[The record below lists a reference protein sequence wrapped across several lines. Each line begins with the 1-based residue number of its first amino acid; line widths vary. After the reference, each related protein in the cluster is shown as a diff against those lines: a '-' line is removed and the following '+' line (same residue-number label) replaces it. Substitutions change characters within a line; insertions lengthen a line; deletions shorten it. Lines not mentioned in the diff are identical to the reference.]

1 MNNYSQAHLWVR
13 LSKADFLLKV
23 ESGDRPKWRSYVTKE
38 ASKYAVSARRVNSEE
53 VSVAHLITVE
63 QKNGTQ
69 DDDEEDDDIMSQSL
83 DQLSG
88 FMKRAAQAGIEQAGE
103 VAKVGAG
110 AVATVGGAVAESS
123 ANLVEKIAEVAEQ
136 EEEQPPPK
144 GEP

>member
-69 DDDEEDDDIMSQSL
+69 DDDIMSQSL